1 METLK
6 LAVAL
11 VPTSISLCGSVVLFR
26 TQRSVWVSLQLI
38 GSGFLFIVVITH
50 VCEALG
56 TFDSMVCGMEHSI
69 GHYLDLGSAVLGV
82 TLFSTGYGDS
92 LRWTRS
98 ELAGSRHSAVT
109 KPDLVKHRGRS
120 PDP

>member
-11 VPTSISLCGSVVLFR
+11 VPTSILLYGSVVLFR

-50 VCEALG
+50 VCEALS
-56 TFDSMVCGMEHSI
+56 TFDSMGWGMEDSI

-82 TLFSTGYGDS
+82 TLFSTGYCLYALTIRRAERDPA
-92 LRWTRS
+92 
-98 ELAGSRHSAVT
+98 LAWR
-109 KPDLVKHRGRS
+109 K
-120 PDP
+120 